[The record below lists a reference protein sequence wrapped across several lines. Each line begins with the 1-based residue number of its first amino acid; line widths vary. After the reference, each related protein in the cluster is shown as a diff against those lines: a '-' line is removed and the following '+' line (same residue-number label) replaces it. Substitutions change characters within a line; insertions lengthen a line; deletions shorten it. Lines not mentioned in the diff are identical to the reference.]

1 MGTERGQE
9 DGTRR
14 VMQGTAAAL
23 ATGRACVGWWA
34 QKGLFYYWASQ
45 LIYTH
50 TSFFYMIKYFIIK
63 QIKNTWLLKKKKSLD
78 FGTPVF

>member
-14 VMQGTAAAL
+14 AMQGTAAAL

-34 QKGLFYYWASQ
+34 HKGLFYYWASQ

-50 TSFFYMIKYFIIK
+50 TSFYMIKYFIIK